1 MIAVI
6 LLIVISLVLSY
17 NGYLVWYAKSG
28 RYSQDQRFDAYTK
41 RS

>member
-1 MIAVI
+1 MITVV
-6 LLIVISLVLSY
+6 LLIVISLMFSY

-28 RYSQDQRFDAYTK
+28 RYSEDQRFDAYTK